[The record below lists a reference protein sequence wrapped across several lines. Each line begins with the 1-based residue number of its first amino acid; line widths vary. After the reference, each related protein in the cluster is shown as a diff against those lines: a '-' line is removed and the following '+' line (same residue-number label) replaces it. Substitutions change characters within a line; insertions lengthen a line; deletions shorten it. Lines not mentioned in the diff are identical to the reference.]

1 MGGFTRLTAL
11 AAPNHAPSL
20 ISAMAYSWRLALEL
34 HADMHYSLL
43 PTRESVLPIPSHSLD
58 LDDRP
63 QDHACSLINQRP
75 CTHN

>member
-34 HADMHYSLL
+34 SPCGYALLSTPYSVVGTPYSL
-43 PTRESVLPIPSHSLD
+43 TFFGS
-58 LDDRP
+58 
-63 QDHACSLINQRP
+63 
-75 CTHN
+75 